1 MSSPSEQR
9 KMDSKA
15 RRDHAAKPYSFQK
28 AAAASKTHT
37 EHKDMSVDSDEVCVH
52 SLSVCVVSL
61 LVYRCVCQ
69 ESYDSA
75 RIARPSALVKPSSE
89 KDRDVV
95 HSAPPTSPESASVH
109 FMRAYD
115 KDAHSKSWIIDN
127 HLEQAFADYF
137 EQQDRCKHFMDKVKG
152 VFKTRNESSKQLCK
166 DIDTTINQL
175 ADMKLL
181 LQAGKDVASLDL
193 RKAVRWYLGS
203 VWKLEKKHPVVK
215 RELNEDEK
223 EASDEDEEEDNTEEL
238 PESFAKML
246 QSASKKLKL
255 AKRAADAN
263 TNTTDK
269 PKPVA
274 VSSVPA
280 QAPASTRSDDDD

>member
-1 MSSPSEQR
+1 MWFVLYLIYVFVFVFACWP
-9 KMDSKA
+9 A
-15 RRDHAAKPYSFQK
+15 N
-28 AAAASKTHT
+28 
-37 EHKDMSVDSDEVCVH
+37 
-52 SLSVCVVSL
+52 
-61 LVYRCVCQ
+61 Q

-75 RIARPSALVKPSSE
+75 RAQFASRPSPPVKPSLE
-89 KDRDVV
+89 QDKNKD
-95 HSAPPTSPESASVH
+95 APATSQESARVH

-115 KDAHSKSWIIDN
+115 KDADSKSWIIEN
-127 HLEQAFADYF
+127 HLEQAFTDYV
-137 EQQDRCKHFMDKVKG
+137 EQQDRCKHFMDKIKG

-166 DIDTTINQL
+166 DIDTIINEL

-181 LQAGKDVASLDL
+181 LQAGKDVASLDI

-203 VWKLEKKHPVVK
+203 VWKLEKAHPVVE

-223 EASDEDEEEDNTEEL
+223 EASDEDEGEDNTEEL

-263 TNTTDK
+263 TDTDK
-269 PKPVA
+269 SKPVA